1 MKWLLAAG
9 IVLSVA
15 GAYLLGHASG
25 GFSAQMSIDRQTNQ
39 RCAAAIAEAVES
51 ANRAHRSDLELLDAK
66 LAMAEAEIARLRG
79 DNAHDARYY
88 EHALQSARREVAQCG
103 SH

>member
-15 GAYLLGHASG
+15 GAYLLGYAAG
-25 GFSAQMSIDRQTNQ
+25 GFAAQMSIDRQANQ

-51 ANRAHRSDLELLDAK
+51 ANRAHRSDLELQDAK
-66 LAMAEAEIARLRG
+66 LAFADAEIARLRD
-79 DNAHDARYY
+79 DNAHNARYY
-88 EHALQSARREVAQCG
+88 ERALQSARWEAAQCG
-103 SH
+103 S